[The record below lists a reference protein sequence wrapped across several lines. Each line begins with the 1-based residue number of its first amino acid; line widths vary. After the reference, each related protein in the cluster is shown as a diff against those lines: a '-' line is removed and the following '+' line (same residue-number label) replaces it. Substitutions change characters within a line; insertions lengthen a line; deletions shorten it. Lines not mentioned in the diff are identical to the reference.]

1 MLHCNKT
8 CAAEWEI
15 CTLGQQYFCQGRR
28 GRPSEEFARFCI
40 VASIAATAHVRRMGD
55 LFGAASAPDQPT
67 EPHEAARRTM
77 RQPLPLRLYDRAR
90 VVPDADGF
98 SVALDGRIAKTPA
111 GHPLAAPARTL
122 AERLAGEWEA
132 QQVVIDA
139 SQMPL
144 TRLANTIIDGVTRA
158 SGEVAAE
165 VGNYLACDLVLY
177 RADHPNGLIERQAA
191 AWDPVLEWSQAAL
204 GARFTV
210 AHGMIHVAQSREA
223 LCAARGA
230 IPRAP
235 WPLGALHAITTL
247 TGSALIALALAG
259 EGMSL
264 TQAWLAANVDE
275 DWNME
280 QWGRDAL
287 ALDRSAR
294 RFADMQ
300 AAVEVLCAVRDGTAL

>member
-1 MLHCNKT
+1 MRD
-8 CAAEWEI
+8 
-15 CTLGQQYFCQGRR
+15 F
-28 GRPSEEFARFCI
+28 
-40 VASIAATAHVRRMGD
+40 
-55 LFGAASAPDQPT
+55 FGATPATDQPT
-67 EPHEAARRTM
+67 EPREAARRTM
-77 RQPLPLRLYDRAR
+77 RQPFPPRFYDRAR
-90 VVPDADGF
+90 VVTETGGF
-98 SVALDGRIAKTPA
+98 GVTLDGRIAKTPA

-122 AERLAGEWEA
+122 AEMLAGEWEA

-139 SQMPL
+139 SRMPL
-144 TRLANTIIDGVTRA
+144 TRLANTIIDGVTR
-158 SGEVAAE
+158 SSSEVAAE

-177 RADHPNGLIERQAA
+177 RADHPEGLIERQAA
-191 AWDPVLEWSQAAL
+191 AWDPVLHWSQAVL

-210 AHGMIHVAQSREA
+210 AHGMIHMAQSREA
-223 LCAARGA
+223 LCAARDA

-235 WPLGALHAITTL
+235 WPLGAIHAITTL

-287 ALDRSAR
+287 ALDRRAR

-300 AAVEVLCAVRDGTAL
+300 AAMEVLRAVRDGAAP